1 MCILPFTM
9 ASFEEFVFDDYEDS
23 ESEIAI
29 KCGSE
34 IGISC
39 FGESDEGFLSVGQRL
54 VNAILERKHIK
65 AEYLIKNG
73 ADVNY
78 RMNESGWT
86 PLMYAASIGAKDAV
100 DLLLNNGADPNY
112 HYEHRTPLMCLFR
125 RGHFQLMSCL
135 LSCGANI
142 EAVSHNGWTALF
154 YAVNSGNLEAVKLLK
169 HYGSNLLV
177 KDNDGQTIYDLASTN
192 NFNYLS
198 DIMSGDAYD
207 DHYSKELF
215 SYQSL
220 DNYQF
225 VTSEMPDGKLSVFNG
240 FYEDTLLTITT
251 LGLKHLIPLFIEK
264 KVGYGTFLT
273 CTNEDWKTIGVEFR
287 YDRIRLIWYAN
298 QVLKYRWTRNVI
310 LNLEKHEFNLFWLAQ
325 IMSNNVRIIHILKAT
340 LHVSIRE
347 LYKTEKSWN
356 KEQIITALEDSL
368 IKLKILKESIKK
380 LPSVVEKISDK
391 QNIVSVD
398 YISPCS
404 HCKTYFIHF
413 LNELYNHPFKL
424 LFVTS
429 IFALFKMFK
438 C

>member
-112 HYEHRTPLMCLFR
+112 HYEHRTPLMCLCESTSFDGDQLGNCFNALIEAGADINAKDINSLTPLMMAVR

-325 IMSNNVRIIHILKAT
+325 IMSNN
-340 LHVSIRE
+340 E
-347 LYKTEKSWN
+347 EK
-356 KEQIITALEDSL
+356 
-368 IKLKILKESIKK
+368 
-380 LPSVVEKISDK
+380 
-391 QNIVSVD
+391 
-398 YISPCS
+398 YI
-404 HCKTYFIHF
+404 
-413 LNELYNHPFKL
+413 
-424 LFVTS
+424 
-429 IFALFKMFK
+429 
-438 C
+438 

>member
-1 MCILPFTM
+1 M
-9 ASFEEFVFDDYEDS
+9 
-23 ESEIAI
+23 
-29 KCGSE
+29 
-34 IGISC
+34 
-39 FGESDEGFLSVGQRL
+39 
-54 VNAILERKHIK
+54 
-65 AEYLIKNG
+65 
-73 ADVNY
+73 
-78 RMNESGWT
+78 
-86 PLMYAASIGAKDAV
+86 
-100 DLLLNNGADPNY
+100 
-112 HYEHRTPLMCLFR
+112 
-125 RGHFQLMSCL
+125 
-135 LSCGANI
+135 
-142 EAVSHNGWTALF
+142 
-154 YAVNSGNLEAVKLLK
+154 
-169 HYGSNLLV
+169 
-177 KDNDGQTIYDLASTN
+177 
-192 NFNYLS
+192 
-198 DIMSGDAYD
+198 
-207 DHYSKELF
+207 
-215 SYQSL
+215 
-220 DNYQF
+220 
-225 VTSEMPDGKLSVFNG
+225 
-240 FYEDTLLTITT
+240 LTITT